1 MNRIKE
7 LSKVKILIKILII
20 MMKIDKHES
29 SKIRI

>member
-7 LSKVKILIKILII
+7 LSKVKILIKILVITI
-20 MMKIDKHES
+20 RIDKQEI

>member
-20 MMKIDKHES
+20 MMKIDKHEL